1 MIQHITKPFKEFF
14 KLEAS
19 SGIMLLFAAVL
30 ALVISNGSYSDDY
43 FSILKKY
50 ITLGTDSFGLKLSV
64 LHWINDVLMAVFFF
78 FVSLEIKREFLQGE
92 LSNPKQ
98 ALLPIIGAV
107 GGMVVPALFYISVNY
122 SDSTTLNGWAIPS
135 ATDIAFSLGV
145 LSLLGKRV
153 PISLKVFLTALAII
167 DDLGAI
173 VIIAFFYS
181 GNIQSMYLILMLL
194 SVIVLIGLNKF
205 KINFFLPYL
214 VVRIFLWDFT
224 HQSGIHATIAGVL
237 LALTIPHNVKANKS
251 SLLLKLEHGLSPYV
265 AYGIMP
271 IFAFANAGVSLEGLT
286 FATLLNPVP
295 LGIVLGLF
303 FGKQI
308 GVFVLSYLSVKFK
321 FADKPTNS
329 TWPAFYAVSI
339 LTGIGFTMSL
349 FVGNL
354 AFANN
359 MEYMD
364 GVKIGVLAGSLLS
377 TLFGYFLLLFFSK
390 KWLTKKLSE

>member
-1 MIQHITKPFKEFF
+1 MIQQITKPFKYFF
-14 KLEAS
+14 KLEAAS
-19 SGIMLLFAAVL
+19 ALVLLFAAIL
-30 ALVISNGSYSDDY
+30 ALIISNGQLSDIY
-43 FSILKKY
+43 FSSLEKY
-50 ITLGTDSFGLKLSV
+50 IILGTKEFGLKLSV
-64 LHWINDVLMAVFFF
+64 LHWINDVLMAIFFF

-98 ALLPIIGAV
+98 AMLPIIGAV
-107 GGMVVPALFYISVNY
+107 GGMAVPALFYIIINY

-181 GNIQSMYLILMLL
+181 GNIEIKYLILMLVSIIIL
-194 SVIVLIGLNKF
+194 VGLNKF
-205 KINFFLPYL
+205 KVKRFIPFL
-214 VVRIFLWDFT
+214 VVGVFLWDFT

-237 LALTIPHNVKANKS
+237 LALTIPHNIKNNKES
-251 SLLLKLEHGLSPYV
+251 MLLKLEHGLSPYV
-265 AYGIMP
+265 AFGIMP
-271 IFAFANAGVSLEGLT
+271 VFAFANAGVSLEGLT
-286 FATLLNPVP
+286 FKTLLNPVP

-308 GVFVLSYLSVKFK
+308 GVFVLSYISIKLK
-321 FADKPTNS
+321 FADKPTGS
-329 TWPAFYAVSI
+329 TWSALYAVSI

-359 MEYMD
+359 LEYID
-364 GVKIGVLAGSLLS
+364 GVKIGVLTGSLLS
-377 TLFGYFLLLFFSK
+377 TLFGYFLLLIFSK
-390 KWLTKKLSE
+390 K